1 MGITDLRQFEK
12 ERGVYVAAE
21 LNVVGAGGVRYHKF
35 NRIMSIKV
43 GCSESSPP
51 TCNEYTFGGPSFPS
65 AYVRV
70 KDPD

>member
-43 GCSESSPP
+43 GLVSRRHQHIMNIRSVDRH
-51 TCNEYTFGGPSFPS
+51 FL
-65 AYVRV
+65 VRM
-70 KDPD
+70 